1 MRKRKTWIAMLKKV
15 DRVSRNNVLGVSKD
29 TEQDVLRRVWEMAGE
44 VGSESSIYADT
55 PPI

>member
-1 MRKRKTWIAMLKKV
+1 MRKRKTWIAVLKKV

-29 TEQDVLRRVWEMAGE
+29 IEQDVLRRVWEMAGE